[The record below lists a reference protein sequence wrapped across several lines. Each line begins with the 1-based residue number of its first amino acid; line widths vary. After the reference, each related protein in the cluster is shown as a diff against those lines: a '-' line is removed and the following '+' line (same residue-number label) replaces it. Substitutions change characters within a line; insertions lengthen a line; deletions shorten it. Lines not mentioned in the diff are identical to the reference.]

1 MIRKPGH
8 VVSLAIPPDELNFFD
23 FQRQDIGTSRALRP
37 WIYIYVTFCNA
48 NKNFN
53 PVFNLDKSR
62 V

>member
-8 VVSLAIPPDELNFFD
+8 AVSLAIPPDELNFFD

-37 WIYIYVTFCNA
+37 WVYIYVTFCNA

-53 PVFNLDKSR
+53 PVFNLNKSR